1 MRKPETF
8 DELCESLTKP
18 YSTAKQY
25 FDIVILEFDVYG
37 DSQYFYDWFSDLEEK
52 KQDTVYNN
60 LQRIYSAMNEG
71 AKQSISSLK
80 VKLVENTK
88 KIDDC
93 DTDKL
98 NTYLENCVEAFNKI
112 SDECIISTKLSLIAH
127 LLNTIDSYR
136 RVHGAVD
143 YKECEKRCSE
153 HETQYNNLK
162 KLTMLNVIV
171 CFVISVVSSF
181 FMIYIVGLIGINT
194 FVDFVNDNIIQ
205 LVIGGIGSIIASIV
219 VYYKNFYKKL

>member
-25 FDIVILEFDVYG
+25 FDAVILEFDVYG

-60 LQRIYSAMNEG
+60 LQRIYSAMNES

-98 NTYLENCVEAFNKI
+98 R
-112 SDECIISTKLSLIAH
+112 
-127 LLNTIDSYR
+127 LN
-136 RVHGAVD
+136 
-143 YKECEKRCSE
+143 
-153 HETQYNNLK
+153 
-162 KLTMLNVIV
+162 
-171 CFVISVVSSF
+171 
-181 FMIYIVGLIGINT
+181 
-194 FVDFVNDNIIQ
+194 
-205 LVIGGIGSIIASIV
+205 
-219 VYYKNFYKKL
+219 